1 MIQFENQEKG
11 MKDLLDKRQL
21 IFRCS
26 QLHIHTQFFQ
36 FFIASYDFIFKG
48 SKYAVAKNIIAFRNK
63 KELVKYFF
71 IILVYFR
78 NYT

>member
-1 MIQFENQEKG
+1 

-26 QLHIHTQFFQ
+26 QLHTQIFQ
-36 FFIASYDFIFKG
+36 FFIASYDFIFIG
-48 SKYAVAKNIIAFRNK
+48 SKYAVAKNIIGIRNK
-63 KELVKYFF
+63 KELIKFFF